1 MTYLLA
7 TIGGVL
13 IGTIVTL
20 IFQRMLFTFG
30 TLKIDRSDPE
40 KEKYRLCIYHL
51 DKLAKKKRITF
62 KIDNHADLSQ
72 E

>member
-7 TIGGVL
+7 TIGGVI

-40 KEKYRLCIYHL
+40 KEKYRLCIDNL